1 MYRRPRKK
9 LGRILYRIIDVV
21 SFNTKI
27 RDLGELLNRR
37 VVQSEDVT
45 PDLVSHP
52 GGFTRAFHKRRMGM
66 AESYIRIAQ
75 KLDRSNYKERLH
87 ALKVLVELS
96 FHAKTVSMPLN
107 TARVQVEI
115 MKEAVKNIHNRRR
128 QLEMIADFSLA
139 SYGHEAVIRRFLR
152 ELKRVEA
159 PEMGRLLKDLDM
171 GWDSH
176 VHDNLTEGRKTPS
189 QLILDAFIK
198 GMSRVSLA
206 YYDIPHPEMVFE
218 AMEAGKI
225 LGIQVSIG
233 IEFSTGL
240 RRRRKHFLFLPPSN
254 ETDGF
259 LEFFDRHADA
269 MTRFTEGLEE
279 NRKRR
284 RTTITQNLE
293 TFNDTH
299 RISLNQGY
307 PDEGIFSLGPLRF
320 EDLER
325 IVPHGQYSRNH
336 LGELLY
342 DKLKRVL
349 KRRVLLLKMQYE
361 VYRQLHHN
369 ETMTGW
375 ELERIQNN
383 YHTAREQYTTLTPGG
398 VKSTYFSGK
407 RILDYD
413 SAFSS
418 EAEILPDLKAAGGRI
433 VFNRPLEQGMDSMAR
448 LLITDHPYIDMIELM
463 NMRDSLERDPTDF
476 IRLGRFIELLN
487 TGSLPELRRF
497 ISDLGVG
504 GIDPET
510 LRQAHERYH
519 KEHLIPLTGSA
530 ATGWEPQVPG
540 MGFIRWTSL
549 PKKSRRFFTQTHY
562 RLPRPVS
569 SLILGQGERIL
580 PENEDE
586 CDIYCL
592 GKSGHFKPNLVGDE
606 EEFVR
611 IGPRRIWR
619 YLNPSLKNLLRV
631 GIGFVPAYLWIGIE
645 YALIWLGITF
655 FRNVFV
661 DLVAFSG
668 LRPRSWSI
676 KDINFDNTSQSL
688 FWTGFSVPVLGSVKL
703 WFDYSWPFA
712 VGPYFVWSKF
722 FVICIANGIYIS
734 AHNKIRHFDNRV
746 IRANF
751 FRSVLAWPFAAVFS
765 PLGNTLLVP
774 SIVQAKFWSDVVA
787 AVIEGTGKFRQK
799 LVLRK
804 RDLLEILPLLR
815 SEDRNTRHTALLDIL
830 YIWARRQRGP
840 TCLSHIL
847 LGREGFIT
855 SLIRVFKKTDPA
867 QKRQQQAM
875 GGEFVDLLLNISK
888 PQLAQS
894 ELGQFILEKY
904 TDREV
909 IVFTEL
915 IDHNLVPF
923 HFWLKRL
930 GKRIHDLPAETV
942 EDSTDSSESG

>member
-1 MYRRPRKK
+1 MYRRRRKR
-9 LGRILYRIIDVV
+9 LGRIIYRIIDAL
-21 SFNTKI
+21 SFSTKT

-37 VVQSEDVT
+37 VVQSEEVT

-107 TARVQVEI
+107 TARVQIEI

-128 QLEMIADFSLA
+128 RLEMIADFSLA

-159 PEMGRLLKDLDM
+159 PEKDRALKDLDM

-176 VHDNLTEGRKTPS
+176 VHDNLSEGRKTPS

-198 GMSRVSLA
+198 GMSRVNLA

-233 IEFSTGL
+233 IEFSTGP
-240 RRRRKHFLFLPPSN
+240 RRHRKHFLFLPPQNDS
-254 ETDGF
+254 EGF
-259 LEFFDRHADA
+259 LEFFDRRADA
-269 MTRFTEGLEE
+269 LTPFIEGLEE
-279 NRKRR
+279 NRARR
-284 RTTITQNLE
+284 RATITRNLE
-293 TFNDTH
+293 IFNDTH
-299 RISLNQGY
+299 LISLNQGY
-307 PDEGIFSLGPLRF
+307 LNDPIFSLAPLRF

-342 DKLKRVL
+342 EKLKRVL
-349 KRRVLLLKMQYE
+349 KRRVLALKVQYE
-361 VYRQLHHN
+361 VYRQLHGQ

-375 ELERIQNN
+375 ELERIQNA
-383 YHTAREQYTTLTPGG
+383 YHTAREQYITLTPGG

-413 SAFSS
+413 SAFGS
-418 EAEILPDLKAAGGRI
+418 EADILPALKAAGGRI
-433 VFNRPLEQGMDSMAR
+433 VFNRPLEQGMAAMVT
-448 LLITDHPYIDMIELM
+448 LLITENGHIDMVELM

-476 IRLGRFIELLN
+476 IRLGRFVELLN
-487 TGSLPELRRF
+487 TGSVADLRRF
-497 ISDLGVG
+497 VSDLGVG
-504 GIDPET
+504 SIDVDL
-510 LRQAHERYH
+510 LRQARDRYH
-519 KEHLIPLTGSA
+519 QDHLIPLSGSA

-540 MGFIRWTSL
+540 MGFIRWTSV
-549 PKKSRRFFTQTHY
+549 PDKSRRFFIQTHY

-569 SLILGQGERIL
+569 SLIIGKGERII
-580 PENEDE
+580 PENEAE

-606 EEFVR
+606 EAFVR
-611 IGPRRIWR
+611 IGPFRLWR
-619 YLNPSLKNLLRV
+619 YLNPTLKNLLRAGV
-631 GIGFVPAYLWIGIE
+631 GFVPAYLWIGIE
-645 YALIWLGITF
+645 YALVWLGITF

-668 LRPRSWSI
+668 LRLRSWSV

-703 WFDYSWPFA
+703 WFDYAWPFA
-712 VGPYFVWSKF
+712 VGPFFVWSKF
-722 FVICIANGIYIS
+722 FVICIANGLYI
-734 AHNKIRHFDNRV
+734 AGHNKLRHFDNRV

-765 PLGNTLLVP
+765 PLGNVLLVP
-774 SIVQAKFWSDVVA
+774 SIVQAKFWSDMVA
-787 AVIEGTGKFRQK
+787 ALIEGTGKFRQK

-815 SEDRNTRHTALLDIL
+815 SEDRNTRLTALLDIL
-830 YIWARRQRGP
+830 FIWARRQRGR
-840 TCLSHIL
+840 TCLSNIL
-847 LGREGFIT
+847 LGRKGFIT
-855 SLIRVFKKTDPA
+855 TLVQTFKKPDPA
-867 QKRQQQAM
+867 EKRQRQSA
-875 GGEFVDLLLNISK
+875 GREYLDLLLDRTR
-888 PQLAQS
+888 PQLTQS
-894 ELGQFILEKY
+894 ELGRFILEKY

-909 IVFTEL
+909 IVFTDF
-915 IDHNLVPF
+915 IDRNLVDL
-923 HFWLKRL
+923 HYWLKRL
-930 GKRIHDLPAETV
+930 RKKTAAIPDPSAEN
-942 EDSTDSSESG
+942 